1 MLLLFHTVKTAKMKI
16 LIKIIKWL
24 LIAIVALLIVGFI
37 ALKVVSEDR
46 PAAIPNSD
54 PDAVANEM
62 LVALNKPAWDSLKY
76 LKWEF
81 MRGHQFL
88 WDKQGNNALV
98 KWDNIKVVLDLDKV
112 SGVAYKDGNQVDG
125 DIKNKLIQEAWSHW
139 CNDSFWMFAPFKVF
153 DKGTSRSIV
162 ETGNDQKGLMI
173 TYETGGVTP
182 GDSYL
187 WLLDN
192 QNIPT
197 GYKMWTFIPVKGM
210 HMTWEG
216 WKTLKGGAKVAVSHK
231 SAALS
236 FDMKDVAE
244 GGSPAELGYSNNI
257 FDNF

>member
-1 MLLLFHTVKTAKMKI
+1 MKI
-16 LIKIIKWL
+16 ILKIIKWF
-24 LIAIVALLIVGFI
+24 LIAIAALLIVGFI
-37 ALKVVSEDR
+37 SVKVASEER
-46 PAAIPNSD
+46 PEAIANSD

-62 LVALNKPAWDSLKY
+62 LTALNKPAWDSLKY

-88 WDKQGNNALV
+88 WDKKGNNALV
-98 KWDNIKVVLDLDKV
+98 KWDNTKVILDLDEV
-112 SGVAYKDGNQVDG
+112 SGVAYQDGIQIEGDKKDQ
-125 DIKNKLIQEAWSHW
+125 LIQQAWSHW

-153 DKGTSRSIV
+153 DPGTSRSIV

-173 TYETGGVTP
+173 TYESGGVTP

-210 HMTWEG
+210 HISWEG

-231 SAALS
+231 STVLS

-244 GGSPAELGYSNNI
+244 GDSPSELGYANSR
-257 FDNF
+257 FDIL